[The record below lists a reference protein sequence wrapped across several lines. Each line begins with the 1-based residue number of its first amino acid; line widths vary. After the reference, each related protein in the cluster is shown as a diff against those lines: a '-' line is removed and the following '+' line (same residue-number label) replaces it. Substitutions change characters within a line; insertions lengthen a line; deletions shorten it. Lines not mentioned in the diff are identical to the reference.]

1 MWEGGRAFT
10 PVLCLGAPLAQ
21 AVCSTH
27 LSPSRFTQHPHTRAP
42 SGGDISSDV
51 SLRFLHFSL
60 WLPYTFVISAF
71 VNKSLTGED
80 IYRIML
86 HLTTNDVL
94 EQNKH
99 SFKTNFNLH
108 INRINRDWPAQGLL
122 TVGRWAGGNQDLRG
136 ETLGKFL
143 LGGGRGEM
151 HCNIFYV
158 VISLYYKHTFSY
170 VCLVLQPDL
179 IYDIHKA
186 QTYPL
191 LGSRKRRAEGRRKS
205 LPKQEMS

>member
-1 MWEGGRAFT
+1 MSHSLTGRIFSFLVSVTRHLRFTVQTHFSCFSLWGWFLPSVDTLLCPMASVWAGPVERPGRMWEGGRAFT

-94 EQNKH
+94 E
-99 SFKTNFNLH
+99 
-108 INRINRDWPAQGLL
+108 
-122 TVGRWAGGNQDLRG
+122 
-136 ETLGKFL
+136 
-143 LGGGRGEM
+143 
-151 HCNIFYV
+151 
-158 VISLYYKHTFSY
+158 
-170 VCLVLQPDL
+170 
-179 IYDIHKA
+179 
-186 QTYPL
+186 
-191 LGSRKRRAEGRRKS
+191 
-205 LPKQEMS
+205 

>member
-1 MWEGGRAFT
+1 MLLLVRLIFAFCRHTPVPDGFSLGWTSGEAWQDVGGREERKAEHSLPFSAWEL
-10 PVLCLGAPLAQ
+10 PWLRQ
-21 AVCSTH
+21 SCSTH

-94 EQNKH
+94 E
-99 SFKTNFNLH
+99 
-108 INRINRDWPAQGLL
+108 
-122 TVGRWAGGNQDLRG
+122 
-136 ETLGKFL
+136 
-143 LGGGRGEM
+143 
-151 HCNIFYV
+151 
-158 VISLYYKHTFSY
+158 
-170 VCLVLQPDL
+170 
-179 IYDIHKA
+179 
-186 QTYPL
+186 
-191 LGSRKRRAEGRRKS
+191 
-205 LPKQEMS
+205 